1 MFCLTEQTHND
12 KVFVKHIKIKTMSHL
27 RRRYT
32 DYYYVEVEKK
42 DFFGRKKR
50 VLEKVHYN
58 YMSEKA
64 LQAYEKAHGVSIPRE
79 CPNAIFLCLHEE
91 RGFIPKR
98 AKRRNHTHARMKRRN
113 KARIRA
119 RKAK

>member
-1 MFCLTEQTHND
+1 
-12 KVFVKHIKIKTMSHL
+12 MSHL

-32 DYYYVEVEKK
+32 DYYYVEVEEKS
-42 DFFGRKKR
+42 FFGRKKKA
-50 VLEKVHYN
+50 LKKVYYN
-58 YMSEKA
+58 SMSEKV

-79 CPNAIFLCLHEE
+79 RPSAIFPCLHEE

-98 AKRRNHTHARMKRRN
+98 AKKRNHTHSRMKRRN